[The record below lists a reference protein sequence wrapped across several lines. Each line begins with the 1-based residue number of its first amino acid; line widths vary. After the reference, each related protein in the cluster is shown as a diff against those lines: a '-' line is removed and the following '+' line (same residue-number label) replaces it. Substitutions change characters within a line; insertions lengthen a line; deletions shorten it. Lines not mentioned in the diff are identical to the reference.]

1 MTQVT
6 LTNLVAKLSPEL
18 KRALEASAGAAMNQ
32 GVAAI
37 EPEHWLLTLLNQQD
51 THLKTLIESQK
62 INQDQLAS
70 ELANR
75 IERLPKVQDSQ
86 PTLSHA

>member
-37 EPEHWLLTLLNQQD
+37 GAARTLVA
-51 THLKTLIESQK
+51 HAIESARRALK
-62 INQDQLAS
+62 NAD
-70 ELANR
+70 
-75 IERLPKVQDSQ
+75 
-86 PTLSHA
+86 